1 MYSVMTVPHHGGI
14 LALVGA
20 ARGNGADSA
29 FKPKPRKP
37 TISIP
42 ENVTPSTMLRLKD
55 AARLGFPDGSVSA
68 GALRRDP
75 DSLLTARE
83 AADHLNITVEQLLQH
98 VKGGALRYINVGCG
112 DKRPRYRFAPSDL
125 DAFKTS
131 RSTLE
136 RRCRSSSRKSPS
148 RITGTASSS
157 NVVGFSARRAA
168 LLAAK
173 PKKSKP

>member
-1 MYSVMTVPHHGGI
+1 MFEMYGHCHRCD
-14 LALVGA
+14 ALVGA

-37 TISIP
+37 TNSIP
-42 ENVTPSTMLRLKD
+42 ENVTPSAMLRLKV
-55 AARLGFPDGSVSA
+55 AVRRGFPDGSVSA

-75 DSLLTARE
+75 DSLLTTRE

-98 VKGGALRYINVGCG
+98 VKGGALRYINVGRG

-136 RRCRSSSRKSPS
+136 RACRSSSRKSQS
-148 RITGTASSS
+148 RTTGTASRS